1 MDPKTR
7 TLAKILQ
14 CDATSLMT
22 FTLSG
27 QFLISGHG
35 MPRLRSYIK
44 CLRKTSGL
52 QKYAECAKVLR
63 TTCLNSTIVAAKVI
77 RYPMY
82 EVPKLLKM
90 HPNLKVIHYIRDP
103 RGTIVSRSKIHGW
116 TGSTLVKQAKHL
128 CMKMA
133 NNHKVFTDLHRIN
146 PDNFLL
152 LKYEDLALK
161 PEEISRE
168 LYSFIGHKYPDY
180 IQGWIDTNT
189 KAAHGD
195 LAYGTRRNS
204 KDTVHKWRHTLRGT
218 DYKYITEQCRI
229 ALKNMGYDE

>member
-1 MDPKTR
+1 MLKDIFNFPYISFSTLPGSIMDPITH
-7 TLAKILQ
+7 TLAKTLQ
-14 CDATSLMT
+14 CDAMSLT
-22 FTLSG
+22 TATLSG
-27 QFLISGHG
+27 QFLTSGHG
-35 MPRLRSYIK
+35 MPRMRSYIK
-44 CLRKTSGL
+44 CLRRTSGL
-52 QKYAECAKVLR
+52 QKYAACATVLR

-90 HPNLKVIHYIRDP
+90 HPSLKVIHYIRDP
-103 RGTIVSRSKIHGW
+103 RGTIVSRSMIHGW
-116 TGSTLVKQAKHL
+116 SGSTLVKQAKHL

-180 IQGWIDTNT
+180 IRRWVAANT
-189 KAAHGD
+189 TAAHSNSAYDTHRNATYTVKRGGD
-195 LAYGTRRNS
+195 TAS
-204 KDTVHKWRHTLRGT
+204 
-218 DYKYITEQCRI
+218 
-229 ALKNMGYDE
+229 